1 MIERPHDALTY
12 VNTHVCAECGHWLL
26 MPFVDGGYDFFCGK
40 DRKHIGQVVKR
51 DTKFLYDPVTK
62 SRVEYNNMTQ
72 QEEGAT
78 TAIVAK
84 DEKSMLRRVD
94 HAISIGKFPGKVTSE
109 QAMVLANVAWAYGL
123 DPIMGELIP
132 FHGQPYITI
141 NGRRRLDS
149 NAGHNPSISFR
160 FLNAEER
167 AGYMEAEA
175 MVEGD
180 LVRICIL
187 TTEHGNTV
195 EGIGTS
201 YKRDAGSNTP
211 SGTHRME
218 MADKRAE
225 TRARIMAYGPVPRP
239 AIIDH
244 GVVILDDADDDNTVD
259 GTATV
264 VEEEEDMT
272 PINDYIPASDE
283 AVEALQMEM
292 DATLETDDPPNN

>member
-1 MIERPHDALTY
+1 MIDHARDAQDY
-12 VNTHVCAECGHWLL
+12 VSIHVCADCGNWLL
-26 MPFVDGGYDFFCGK
+26 MPFVDGGYEFVCGQ
-40 DRKHIGQVVKR
+40 DRTHVGHTTKR

-62 SRVEYNNMTQ
+62 RRVEYDIMTQ

-160 FLNAEER
+160 FLTAEER
-167 AGYMEAEA
+167 NGYMEAEA
-175 MVEGD
+175 MAEGD

-195 EGIGTS
+195 EAIGTS
-201 YKRDAGSNTP
+201 YKRDAGQNTP

-239 AIIDH
+239 AVIDP
-244 GVVILDDADDDNTVD
+244 GVVILDDADDHNTVE
-259 GTATV
+259 GSVNAVSESEAYVPATD
-264 VEEEEDMT
+264 EEV
-272 PINDYIPASDE
+272 A
-283 AVEALQMEM
+283 ALQMDM
-292 DATLETDDPPNN
+292 DATLENQE